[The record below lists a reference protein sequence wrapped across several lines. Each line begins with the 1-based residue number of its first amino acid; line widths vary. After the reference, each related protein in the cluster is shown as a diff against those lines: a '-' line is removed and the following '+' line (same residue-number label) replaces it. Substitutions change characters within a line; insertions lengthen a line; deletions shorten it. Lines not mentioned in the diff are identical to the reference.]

1 MEPQPRAQH
10 SLLLSLDYTTPWP
23 RWHFYFP
30 SCGSFVSEATNC
42 VELGWG
48 WQKGSRVD
56 KQEGGWREVQEA
68 ELMESTPGTSLA
80 ESASIAPETMSI
92 RGF

>member
-1 MEPQPRAQH
+1 MW
-10 SLLLSLDYTTPWP
+10 SW
-23 RWHFYFP
+23 
-30 SCGSFVSEATNC
+30 G
-42 VELGWG
+42 GG

-56 KQEGGWREVQEA
+56 KREGGWREVQEA